1 LAAGTRRLLQEK
13 MRMGLAKK
21 SFEPMAACPLH
32 GIRVIDLSRLVAGN
46 AVTSQLADFGAEV
59 LKIEDPVKGD
69 PLRAWQTDGVSVH
82 WKLYA
87 RNKKSVALNLRD
99 KRAADVLRDLI
110 ASSEVLVENF
120 RPGTLEKMGLAP
132 AELHERNPRLIIVR
146 VSGWGQDGPYRDR
159 PGFGTLVESVSGY
172 ASRTGFGDREP
183 VLPPTALADMV
194 AGLYGAFAV
203 MVALRQVEVDGGK
216 GQVIDLPLLD
226 PLFSFIATEA
236 PIFNLTGQIRPRTGS
251 RSETTSP
258 RNVFRTKDG
267 RYIGISASI
276 QAMSERLFRAIG
288 REDMITDPRF
298 RNNTER
304 LKHVEETE
312 APIVAF
318 IAARTLDENMT
329 AFAAAEVTAAP
340 VYDIDQFLADPHV
353 QQREIVVDVPDAQL
367 GSVTMHN
374 IIPRLSDTPG
384 HLRIPAPEIGEHT
397 AEILS
402 QFGINHAT
410 LEAWAKDGAIRLGA

>member
-1 LAAGTRRLLQEK
+1 MSLAR
-13 MRMGLAKK
+13 K
-21 SFEPMAACPLH
+21 SFELTATGPLDR
-32 GIRVIDLSRLVAGN
+32 IRVVDLSRLVAGN
-46 AVTSQLADFGAEV
+46 AVSSQLADFGAEV

-69 PLRAWQTDGVSVH
+69 PLRAWQTNGVSVH

-87 RNKKSVALNLRD
+87 RNKKSVALTLRD
-99 KRAADVLRDLI
+99 PRGRELLLDLI
-110 ASSEVLVENF
+110 AGSEVLIENF
-120 RPGTLEKMGLAP
+120 RPGTLEKMGLGP
-132 AELHERNPRLIIVR
+132 DVLHRRNPRLIIVR

-159 PGFGTLVESVSGY
+159 PGFGTLVESMSGY
-172 ASRTGFGDREP
+172 AARTGFADREP

-203 MVALRQVEVDGGK
+203 MVALRRVEVEGGE

-236 PIFNLTGQIRPRTGS
+236 PIYNLTGQIRPRTGS

-288 REDMITDPRF
+288 REDMISDPRF
-298 RNNTER
+298 RTNTDRVRNAEAC
-304 LKHVEETE
+304 E
-312 APIVAF
+312 APIVEF
-318 IAARTLDENMT
+318 IAARTLEENMA
-329 AFAAAEVTAAP
+329 AFASAEVTAAP
-340 VYDIDQFLADPHV
+340 VYDIDQFLVDPHV
-353 QQREIVVDVPDAQL
+353 VEREIVVDVPDEETDSL
-367 GSVTMHN
+367 TMHN

-384 HLRIPAPEIGEHT
+384 RLRLPAPRLGEHT
-397 AEILS
+397 AEILG
-402 QFGINHAT
+402 QFGIDKAT
-410 LEAWAKDGAIRLGA
+410 LDTLAGDGVIGLERNA

>member
-1 LAAGTRRLLQEK
+1 MSLPRKSFDPAAAG
-13 MRMGLAKK
+13 
-21 SFEPMAACPLH
+21 PLD

-46 AVTSQLADFGAEV
+46 AVSSQLADFGAEV
-59 LKIEDPVKGD
+59 IKIEDPKKGD
-69 PLRAWQTDGVSVH
+69 PLRAWQSDGVSVH

-87 RNKKSVALNLRD
+87 RNKKSVALSPRD
-99 KRAADVLRDLI
+99 PRGRDLLLDLI
-110 ASSEVLVENF
+110 ASSEVLIENF
-120 RPGTLEKMGLAP
+120 RPGTLEKMGLGP
-132 AELHERNPRLIIVR
+132 AVLHARNPRLVIVR
-146 VSGWGQDGPYRDR
+146 VSGWGETGPYRDR
-159 PGFGTLVESVSGY
+159 PGFGTLVESMSGY
-172 ASRTGFGDREP
+172 ASRTGFADREP

-203 MVALRQVEVDGGK
+203 MVALRRVEVDGGT
-216 GQVIDLPLLD
+216 GQVVDLPLLD

-236 PIFNLTGQIRPRTGS
+236 PIYNLTGQVRPRTGS

-276 QAMSERLFRAIG
+276 QAMAERLFRAIG
-288 REDMITDPRF
+288 RPDIVEDPRF
-298 RNNTER
+298 RTNSDRVRNADAC
-304 LKHVEETE
+304 E
-312 APIVAF
+312 APIAEF

-353 QQREIVVDVPDAQL
+353 LAREIVVEVPDEDI
-367 GSVTMHN
+367 GGITMHN

-384 HLRIPAPEIGEHT
+384 RLRLPAPRLGEHT
-397 AEILS
+397 AEILG
-402 QFGINHAT
+402 QFGIDRST
-410 LEAWAKDGAIRLGA
+410 LEALARDGVIGIGNISS